1 MRARIHRGAEEVGGS
16 SVELEA
22 RGERLILDVGLPL
35 DSIAAETARPPAA
48 AEAGD
53 PSLRGVVVSHAHPD
67 HYGLLEAVDDQV
79 PVYMGEATA
88 RILRAAQFY
97 ASGVDV
103 QPTSFLSDRETFDVG
118 PFQVTPY
125 LVDHSAFD
133 SYALLVEAAGRCLF
147 YTGDLR
153 AHGRKAGTLSQLID
167 RAPSNVDALLLE
179 GTTVGRPGGVNDHAP
194 ASEDEVEERCLA
206 AFTATAGM
214 ALACYSPQNVD
225 RLVSVYRAAIRSGR
239 DLVMD
244 LYAADVAAAT
254 GRETIP
260 QAEWERVRVYVPQ
273 AQRVKVKDSGEFW
286 RVNRRQGSRIPAE
299 ELARDP
305 SRWVMTFRSSMAGEL
320 ERSGCLEGA
329 KALWLMW
336 SGYLQGESGRKTRD
350 LFTRLGVV
358 LETVHASGH
367 AHVADLKRLA
377 GAIDAG
383 RVVPI
388 HTDAPERFGALFERV
403 ERHPDGEWWQV

>member
-22 RGERLILDVGLPL
+22 AGERLILDVGLPL
-35 DSIAAETARPPAA
+35 DSVAAETARPPVA
-48 AEAGD
+48 AEVGD

-67 HYGLLEAVDDQV
+67 HYGLLEAIDDQV

-88 RILRAAQFY
+88 RILRIAKFY

-103 QPTSFLSDRETFDVG
+103 TPAGFLSDRETLDIG
-118 PFQVTPY
+118 PFRVTPY

-133 SYALLVEAAGRCLF
+133 SYALLVEAAGRRLF

-153 AHGRKAGTLSQLID
+153 AHGRKTGTFTRLVD

-179 GTTVGRPGGVNDHAP
+179 GTTVGRPGGLGDHAP

-206 AFTATAGM
+206 AFTATPGM

-225 RLVSVYRAAIRSGR
+225 RLVSVYRAAIRSRR

-273 AQRVKVKDSGEFW
+273 AQRVKLKNSGEFW
-286 RVNRRQGSRIPAE
+286 RVNRLQGSRIFAE
-299 ELARDP
+299 ELAADP

-320 ERSGCLEGA
+320 ERPGCLAGA
-329 KALWLMW
+329 SALWLMW
-336 SGYLQGESGRKTRD
+336 PGYLQGESGHKTRD
-350 LFTRLGVV
+350 RFSRLGVA
-358 LETVHASGH
+358 LETVHVSGH

-377 GAIDAG
+377 SAIDAG

-388 HTDAPERFGALFERV
+388 HTDSPQLFETLFERV
-403 ERHPDGEWWQV
+403 ARHQDGEWFDV